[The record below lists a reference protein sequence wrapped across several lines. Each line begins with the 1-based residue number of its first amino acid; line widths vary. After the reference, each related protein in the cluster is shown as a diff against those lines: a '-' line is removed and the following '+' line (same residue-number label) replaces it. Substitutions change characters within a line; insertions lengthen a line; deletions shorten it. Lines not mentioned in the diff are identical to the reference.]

1 MVSFFSKLYY
11 ELMHVLKT
19 QNSVH
24 CFVPIINNGFLPHWR
39 FYFYKILQLYVYYVQ
54 QSASLFYAYYFE
66 CKKLNYG
73 PLCSLNSEQISEKK
87 CNFGKSF
94 YLLASCKYTVIEE
107 VMFSPQPP
115 RFLLFF
121 LLPIFSTYMYI
132 LNFLDNFFL
141 PL

>member
-1 MVSFFSKLYY
+1 MLVSFFSSKLYY

-73 PLCSLNSEQISEKK
+73 PLCSLNSEQISEKSVISGSLFISSHLANTPSLK
-87 CNFGKSF
+87 KLCFHPNLLDFYFSF
-94 YLLASCKYTVIEE
+94 SYLYSQHICIY
-107 VMFSPQPP
+107 
-115 RFLLFF
+115 
-121 LLPIFSTYMYI
+121 
-132 LNFLDNFFL
+132 
-141 PL
+141 

>member
-1 MVSFFSKLYY
+1 
-11 ELMHVLKT
+11 MHVLKT

-87 CNFGKSF
+87 CNFGKCILQMHRHWRSYVF
-94 YLLASCKYTVIEE
+94 IPTFEIFTFL
-107 VMFSPQPP
+107 SP
-115 RFLLFF
+115 
-121 LLPIFSTYMYI
+121 TYI
-132 LNFLDNFFL
+132 LNTYVYTKFFGL
-141 PL
+141 FFPTFVDQFEFAL

>member
-1 MVSFFSKLYY
+1 MFFFLLSNCII

-87 CNFGKSF
+87 CNFVKSF
-94 YLLASCKYTVIEE
+94 YLRASCKCTVIEE
-107 VMFSPQPP
+107 VMFSSQPP
-115 RFLLFF
+115 RFLIFF
-121 LLPIFSTYMYI
+121 LLPIF
-132 LNFLDNFFL
+132 
-141 PL
+141 